1 VIVREGLTMND
12 ERLLIELERIR
23 FTVERMERSSPS
35 GAADMG
41 LFGVWVLLGLIL
53 WRVW

>member
-1 VIVREGLTMND
+1 MN
-12 ERLLIELERIR
+12 EQILIELERIR
-23 FTVERMERSSPS
+23 SEIMKFRNNGT
-35 GAADMG
+35 DLG